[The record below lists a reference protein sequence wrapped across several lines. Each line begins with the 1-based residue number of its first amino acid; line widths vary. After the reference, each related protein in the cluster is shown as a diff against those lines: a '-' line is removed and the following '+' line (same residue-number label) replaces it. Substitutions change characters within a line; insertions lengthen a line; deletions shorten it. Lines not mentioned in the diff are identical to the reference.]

1 MSSPSLSG
9 KILRF
14 GMFELDPE
22 TQQLRRAG
30 LLVRIQ
36 PQPFKVLF
44 VLASRPGAMVTRD
57 ELREALWGNETF
69 VDFEPGLNYCIRQ
82 IRTVLGDDAQTP
94 RYIET
99 IPRRGYRFIFPVEGE
114 TVRPHPESQQ
124 DAAAGKLP
132 AVSRAW
138 ALIAAAA
145 LGAALLAATI
155 YAVRFHSPPHLS
167 QKDTIVLAAFAN
179 TTGDGAFDDVLE
191 QALAIQLEQSPFLNI
206 LSDDRITNTLKMM
219 DHPGQRLTQDVAREV
234 CLRTNSKVMLAGSIA
249 SVGSH
254 YLLGL
259 RATDCQTGDTVAS
272 AQAEAGNRDKVLSA
286 LEKAGNQLRQR
297 LGESLASVKRFNQPL
312 DEATTPSLEAL
323 KAYTLGAAETDR
335 PEAVAYLQRA
345 VQLDPNFARA
355 YAALATRYA
364 NANQLTLAITNFK
377 KAYELRER
385 VSEREKLYIE
395 TTYYMVV
402 TGEMSKANQSYL
414 QLISEYPDAPG
425 SYGNLAFNNAIMG
438 SYEKAAELTREA
450 LRRDPDFA
458 IWNGNLEGDYIALGR
473 LDDAKAVFDQAMA
486 RKVDGIDLHL
496 FRYYLAFLE
505 NDNSTMQEQVAWAS
519 GKPGLEDW
527 LLSAE
532 SDTAGYY
539 GRLTQARDLSQRAV
553 ESAKRSGAA
562 ETAAGWQAN
571 AALRSAEFGDTAR
584 ARQAAMQALMLAP
597 GPGVKILTALAL
609 ARLGDVRRAQDMAD
623 ALNREFPT
631 NTMIQAY
638 WLPTIRAS
646 LELDRGNPTGAIEL
660 LRATSSYELAQTWQ
674 FELGTMYPVYIRGLA
689 QLRAAQGEEAA
700 KEFQKILD
708 HRSLVLNFPLES
720 LANLQLARAEVLSH
734 QIDTARENYQDFL
747 ALWKDADPD
756 VPILKQANA
765 EFAKLQ

>member
-1 MSSPSLSG
+1 
-9 KILRF
+9 
-14 GMFELDPE
+14 
-22 TQQLRRAG
+22 
-30 LLVRIQ
+30 
-36 PQPFKVLF
+36 
-44 VLASRPGAMVTRD
+44 
-57 ELREALWGNETF
+57 
-69 VDFEPGLNYCIRQ
+69 
-82 IRTVLGDDAQTP
+82 
-94 RYIET
+94 
-99 IPRRGYRFIFPVEGE
+99 
-114 TVRPHPESQQ
+114 
-124 DAAAGKLP
+124 
-132 AVSRAW
+132 
-138 ALIAAAA
+138 
-145 LGAALLAATI
+145 
-155 YAVRFHSPPHLS
+155 
-167 QKDTIVLAAFAN
+167 
-179 TTGDGAFDDVLE
+179 
-191 QALAIQLEQSPFLNI
+191 
-206 LSDDRITNTLKMM
+206 
-219 DHPGQRLTQDVAREV
+219 
-234 CLRTNSKVMLAGSIA
+234 
-249 SVGSH
+249 
-254 YLLGL
+254 
-259 RATDCQTGDTVAS
+259 
-272 AQAEAGNRDKVLSA
+272 
-286 LEKAGNQLRQR
+286 
-297 LGESLASVKRFNQPL
+297 
-312 DEATTPSLEAL
+312 
-323 KAYTLGAAETDR
+323 
-335 PEAVAYLQRA
+335 
-345 VQLDPNFARA
+345 
-355 YAALATRYA
+355 
-364 NANQLTLAITNFK
+364 
-377 KAYELRER
+377 
-385 VSEREKLYIE
+385 
-395 TTYYMVV
+395 
-402 TGEMSKANQSYL
+402 
-414 QLISEYPDAPG
+414 
-425 SYGNLAFNNAIMG
+425 
-438 SYEKAAELTREA
+438 
-450 LRRDPDFA
+450 
-458 IWNGNLEGDYIALGR
+458 
-473 LDDAKAVFDQAMA
+473 VFDQAMA

-734 QIDTARENYQDFL
+734 QIDTARKNYQDFL
-747 ALWKDADPD
+747 ALWKDADAD
-756 VPILKQANA
+756 VPILKQAKA
-765 EFAKLQ
+765 EFTKLQ